1 MVKAAI
7 DAASRQKMPGVPLG
21 MDGQD
26 HAAAGSN
33 LSETP
38 FMQ

>member
-7 DAASRQKMPGVPLG
+7 DAASRQKMPGRPVGFDRL
-21 MDGQD
+21 DQ
-26 HAAAGSN
+26 AVAGSN